1 MKTMI
6 NYDDIREMRDTIGL
20 VTIEVLECQS
30 SEVLRLLA
38 GRLDALRDNIRSEQQ
53 RRTAKELE
61 AAL

>member
-1 MKTMI
+1 MKTII
-6 NYDDIREMRDTIGL
+6 NYSDIGEMKDTIGL

-61 AAL
+61 AAS

>member
-1 MKTMI
+1 MKTII
-6 NYDDIREMRDTIGL
+6 NYSDIGEMKDTIGL

-53 RRTAKELE
+53 RRAAKELE
-61 AAL
+61 AAS

>member
-1 MKTMI
+1 MKTII
-6 NYDDIREMRDTIGL
+6 NYSDIGEMKDTIGL

-53 RRTAKELE
+53 RRAAKELE
-61 AAL
+61 ARS

>member
-6 NYDDIREMRDTIGL
+6 NYSDIGEMKDTIGL

-53 RRTAKELE
+53 RRAAKELE
-61 AAL
+61 ARS

>member
-6 NYDDIREMRDTIGL
+6 NYNDIGEMKDTIGL

-38 GRLDALRDNIRSEQQ
+38 GRLDALLDNIRSEQQ

-61 AAL
+61 ARS